1 VTLER
6 DGFFSSLA
14 ERLRLRTREI
24 QPFKA
29 WFDYALG
36 LNRLGYEMLR
46 SWGTLTTRDRIAL
59 NASFVRVH
67 NSFQSVLVLA
77 ERGLVSDARGVLRS
91 AVEWAIA
98 VHALEKDGSFLD
110 QMIEARHHSERTFA
124 RKSLEFNSSLPVET
138 LFNLKKAI
146 TDADAYEAA
155 LDRKLRGILWE
166 QVALQLPAH
175 LHQLLYQV
183 FYRDLSSDGTHATLG
198 SLERLLGVEEDGQI
212 TGIKA
217 GPDTDGLVE
226 LLSHACLVFILSAEV
241 CAKVNGLGDVAAAL
255 DRAVVKFHALN
266 GVAPTLEVATSP
278 L

>member
-1 VTLER
+1 
-6 DGFFSSLA
+6 
-14 ERLRLRTREI
+14 
-24 QPFKA
+24 
-29 WFDYALG
+29 
-36 LNRLGYEMLR
+36 
-46 SWGTLTTRDRIAL
+46 
-59 NASFVRVH
+59 
-67 NSFQSVLVLA
+67 
-77 ERGLVSDARGVLRS
+77 
-91 AVEWAIA
+91 
-98 VHALEKDGSFLD
+98 
-110 QMIEARHHSERTFA
+110 
-124 RKSLEFNSSLPVET
+124 
-138 LFNLKKAI
+138 
-146 TDADAYEAA
+146 
-155 LDRKLRGILWE
+155 
-166 QVALQLPAH
+166 LPAH

>member
-1 VTLER
+1 VNLER
-6 DGFFSSLA
+6 DGFFSSQA
-14 ERLRLRTREI
+14 EGLRLRTREM

-29 WFDYALG
+29 WFDYALD

-46 SWGTLTTRDRIAL
+46 SWDTLTSRDRIAL

-67 NSFQSVLVLA
+67 NSFQSVLILA
-77 ERGLVSDARGVLRS
+77 ERGLVLDARGVLRS
-91 AVEWAIA
+91 AVECAIA
-98 VHALEKDGSFLD
+98 IQALAKDGSFLD

-124 RKSLEFNSSLPVET
+124 RKSLEFTGSPSVET

-155 LDRKLRGILWE
+155 LGRKLRGILWE
-166 QVALQLPAH
+166 QVALPAH

-183 FYRDLSSDGTHATLG
+183 LYRDLSSDGTHATLG
-198 SLERLLGVEEDGQI
+198 SLDRLLGVEEDGQI

-217 GPDTDGLVE
+217 GPDTDGLDA
-226 LLSHACLVFILSAEV
+226 LLPHACLVFILSAEV
-241 CAKVNGLGDVAAAL
+241 CANVNGLGDVAAAL
-255 DRAVVKFHALN
+255 DRAVVNFNALN
-266 GVAPTLEVATSP
+266 GVAPPLEVATSQ